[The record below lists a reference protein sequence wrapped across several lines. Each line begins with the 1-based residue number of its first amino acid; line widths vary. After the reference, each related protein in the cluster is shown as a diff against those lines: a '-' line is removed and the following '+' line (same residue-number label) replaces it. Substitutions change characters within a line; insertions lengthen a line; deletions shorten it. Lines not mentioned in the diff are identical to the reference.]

1 MDYTLHFRV
10 DKNIGHYVTG
20 LVKIQA
26 VEHTGE
32 HPYLL
37 HTEDISKN
45 NQGGLKGQKVTP
57 KYVRHYVNEQEPP
70 DALFIFLSCITAFVQ
85 QTDQMVL
92 ST

>member
-45 NQGGLKGQKVTP
+45 NQDTMPMNKN
-57 KYVRHYVNEQEPP
+57 HP
-70 DALFIFLSCITAFVQ
+70 DALFTFLSCITAFVQ